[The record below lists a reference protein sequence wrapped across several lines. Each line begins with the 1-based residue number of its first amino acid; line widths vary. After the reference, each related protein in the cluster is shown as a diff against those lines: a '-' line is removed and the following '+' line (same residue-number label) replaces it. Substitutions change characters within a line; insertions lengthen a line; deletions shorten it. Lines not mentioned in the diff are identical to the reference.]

1 MATGRL
7 PVHGLNTLT
16 SYIRT
21 AWPMQPPPKCVQP
34 FHKGSQIENAHFLL
48 LYGTRTRVTAH
59 FGKPELV
66 VFCPFALKLLP
77 DAVLHLQT
85 RSPRRHLASPG
96 STLGCRFSRLFGLGR
111 LLFESAPR
119 SHGKLLLRL
128 LASQNLCGLRENV
141 RIAEIRFAVVGRDLQ
156 ETSLQRSR
164 RDARCWPAR
173 TSSRTF
179 RARFQQVT
187 CSAG

>member
-1 MATGRL
+1 MTCLECGTGVHDQSCGPIFKQNAPPEHESIKQRL
-7 PVHGLNTLT
+7 
-16 SYIRT
+16 I
-21 AWPMQPPPKCVQP
+21 C
-34 FHKGSQIENAHFLL
+34 GSLSA
-48 LYGTRTRVTAH
+48 GTRTLVTTH

-66 VFCPFALKLLP
+66 VFFWFGPKLLC
-77 DAVLHLQT
+77 DAVLVTKT

-96 STLGCRFSRLFGLGR
+96 STHGCRFTRLFGLGR
-111 LLFESAPR
+111 FLFESAPR

-141 RIAEIRFAVVGRDLQ
+141 RIAEIRFAVVGRNLQ
-156 ETSLQRSR
+156 ETSLQCSR
-164 RDARCWPAR
+164 RDTRCWPAR